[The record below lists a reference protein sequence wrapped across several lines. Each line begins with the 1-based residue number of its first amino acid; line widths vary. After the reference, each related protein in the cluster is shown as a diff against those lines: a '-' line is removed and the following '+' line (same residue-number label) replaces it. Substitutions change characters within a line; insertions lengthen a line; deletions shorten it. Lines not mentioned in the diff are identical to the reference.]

1 MRVLLTSTSFQDTP
15 GRHHDL
21 LNAQNWE
28 IVTKRGPLTEEEL
41 LPLIAEFDAVIC
53 GDDDY
58 TRKVFETGLKGRFRY
73 LSKYG
78 VGLDRIDLVAAKE
91 LEIPVRNCPGVNQ
104 ISVAE
109 HVFALILSFSR
120 NIHLEYAITKAGGW
134 KRLTGTEIYGK
145 TLGIAGLG
153 AIGKEVAKRAPAF
166 GMRVIALDP
175 NWNSEFAEQYG
186 IDRADDIETLLSE
199 SDIITLHMPH
209 LPSTDR
215 LINSARLKQHAKHG
229 LLIVNTSR
237 GKLVETEAIG
247 DALKKGLLGGY
258 LADVL
263 EDEPM
268 PDGYPMKNWPNV
280 LITPHIG
287 SRTNESVE
295 RQGSMAVKNLIELVG

>member
-15 GRHHDL
+15 GKHHDL
-21 LNAQNWE
+21 LHAQSWE
-28 IVTKRGPLTEEEL
+28 IVTRRGPLTEEDL
-41 LPLIAEFDAVIC
+41 LPIIGEFDAVIC

-58 TRKVFETGLKGRFRY
+58 TRLVLETGLKGRFRF

-78 VGLDRIDLVAAKE
+78 VGLDRIDLVAAKD
-91 LEIPVRNCPGVNQ
+91 LGIPVRNCPGVNQ

-134 KRLTGTEIYGK
+134 KRMTGTEIFGK

-166 GMRVIALDP
+166 GMKVIALDP
-175 NWNSEFAEQYG
+175 NWDSELAQKYG
-186 IDRADDIETLLSE
+186 IERVHDFETLLSK
-199 SDIITLHMPH
+199 SNILTLHVPH
-209 LPSTDR
+209 LQSTDR
-215 LINSARLKQHAKHG
+215 IINSTRLNQHAKRG
-229 LLIVNTSR
+229 LIIVNTSR
-237 GKLVETEAIG
+237 GKLVETEAVG
-247 DALKKGLLGGY
+247 DALKSGLLGGY

-268 PDGYPMKNWPNV
+268 PDGYPMKDWPNV
-280 LITPHIG
+280 IITPHIG